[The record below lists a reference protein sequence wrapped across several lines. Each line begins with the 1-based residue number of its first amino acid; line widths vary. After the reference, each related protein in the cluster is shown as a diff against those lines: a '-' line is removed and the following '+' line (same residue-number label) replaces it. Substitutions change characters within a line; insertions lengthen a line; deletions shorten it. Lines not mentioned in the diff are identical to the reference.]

1 MCAFWN
7 QVIRVIGRG
16 NFADVQLAKE
26 RSTGKVGSFN
36 FPHYDYNSFSIP
48 GLRVEGDE
56 EGWGK
61 CALLLLRGEGHHGKD
76 YKSVAHQVGL
86 RLPGKDHSSMDLKH
100 ENSLT

>member
-1 MCAFWN
+1 MVVAYDKMCSLCN

-36 FPHYDYNSFSIP
+36 CPLYDYNSFSNP

-61 CALLLLRGEGHHGKD
+61 CPFLLLRGEGHHGED
-76 YKSVAHQVGL
+76 Y
-86 RLPGKDHSSMDLKH
+86 
-100 ENSLT
+100 